1 MKFKHL
7 VSLLAVAITVKA
19 SALVI
24 DVAND
29 GESLAHYWSEG
40 TCAGRVNEGLRA
52 SLLEQL
58 ALVKKECG
66 FHYLRMHGLF
76 DDDMFVYFA
85 NQDGRPVYHWQNV
98 DEVYDRMLDLNVKP
112 FF

>member
-1 MKFKHL
+1 MKFKYL
-7 VSLLAVAITVKA
+7 VSLLAVAITFKA

-40 TCAGRVNEGLRA
+40 ICAGRANEGLRA
-52 SLLEQL
+52 SWFEQL

-76 DDDMFVYFA
+76 DDDMFVYFE
-85 NQDGRPVYHWQNV
+85 NPDGSPVYNWQYV
-98 DEVYDRMLDLNVKP
+98 DEVSDRMLDLNVKP
-112 FF
+112 SV